1 MQQWPELGFG
11 VALKTRHYHQFL
23 RERPKVDW
31 LEVHTENYIGR
42 GGFDIHT
49 VLELR
54 RDYPFS
60 LHGVGLGLGS
70 ARGFPQEHIAR
81 VVDLVRRVEPAL
93 VSEHLCWGAIADRT
107 LNELLPLGFNAQS
120 LQILCEHIDQ
130 VQQALARP
138 ILLENV
144 SSYLRFQQDSWSETE
159 FLAEIV
165 KRTGCGILLDVNNLY
180 VNQRNHGEDA
190 LAAMQ
195 ALPVNCVGEI
205 HLAGHLVLEDIV
217 IDDHGSE
224 VIPEVWDLY
233 RAALARFGKVATMV
247 EWDTNV
253 PELSVLLGQAHLAR
267 EHAHA
272 VTYLPDGEYVLEQ
285 RIGTQVEMA
294 KVQQSFGEALF
305 DSAKITEVLPYLRG
319 DSAINQQRMFKYRGN
334 IRANWGAA
342 LENAYPT
349 IKQLVGEEFFTGLV
363 HEYGQHHPSQDAN
376 LNLFGEH
383 FAQFL
388 SQFEHVAQ
396 YPYFAD
402 MARLDWALHTAYYE
416 AEVDTV
422 SAHDLAALTPE
433 ALDASYFSLNP
444 VCRLLHTQF
453 AVDGIWQAHQ
463 YDPVQD
469 FPDPLER
476 ESYIIVVRP
485 AWRASPLG
493 LSLASYTALTM
504 LQQGSNLGA
513 ALDAALEIDEEFP
526 FIEQL
531 QAWLAQKI
539 LVASQAM

>member
-31 LEVHTENYIGR
+31 LEVHTENYMGR

-49 VLELR
+49 VLDLR

-70 ARGFPQEHIAR
+70 ARGFSKEHISR
-81 VVDLVRRVEPAL
+81 VADVVRRVEPAL
-93 VSEHLCWGAIADRT
+93 VSEHLCWGAIADRE
-107 LNELLPLGFNAQS
+107 LNDLLPLGFNAQS
-120 LQILCEHIDQ
+120 LEILCEHIEQ
-130 VQQALARP
+130 VQLALARP

-190 LAAMQ
+190 MAAMQ
-195 ALPVNCVGEI
+195 ALPVTCVGEI

-224 VIPEVWDLY
+224 VIPEVWELY

-253 PELSVLLGQAHLAR
+253 PELSVLLGQADLAR
-267 EHAHA
+267 EHASTVSYLTDHA
-272 VTYLPDGEYVLEQ
+272 YVVEE
-285 RIGTQVEMA
+285 RTGVQVEMA
-294 KVQQSFGEALF
+294 KVQQRFGEALF
-305 DSAKITEVLPYLRG
+305 DSAKIADVLPYLRG
-319 DSAINQQRMFKYRGN
+319 DSTVNHQRMFRYRGN
-334 IRANWGAA
+334 LRGNWGAA

-363 HEYGQHHPSQDAN
+363 HEYGLRYPSHDAN
-376 LNLFGEH
+376 LNTFGVH
-383 FAQFL
+383 FAEFL

-396 YPYFAD
+396 YPYFPD
-402 MARLDWALHTAYYE
+402 MARLEWALHTVYYE
-416 AEVDTV
+416 PEVGAV
-422 SAHDLAALTPE
+422 SGQDIAAITPE
-433 ALDASYFSLNP
+433 ALDASYFSINP
-444 VCRLLHTQF
+444 TCRLLHTQF
-453 AVDGIWQAHQ
+453 AVDGIWEAHRHE
-463 YDPVQD
+463 PVRD
-469 FPDPLER
+469 FPDPLKL
-476 ESYIIVVRP
+476 ESYIVVVRP
-485 AWRASPLG
+485 EWRASPVR
-493 LSLASYTALTM
+493 LSLAAYTALTM
-504 LQQGSNLGA
+504 LQQGSNLGT
-513 ALDAALEIDEEFP
+513 ALDVALEMDEEFP
-526 FIEQL
+526 FVEQL
-531 QAWLAQKI
+531 QMWLALKI
-539 LVASQAM
+539 LVQP